1 MTSWAARQMPAGRRD
16 IVRPMALRVRSR
28 SGRAE
33 FGRVYLRSL
42 IAATEER
49 IEFHRTRGD
58 RLRVALATR
67 RLRKLL
73 AYENTRD
80 LPVGVAAEGPP
91 KAALL
96 AVSGVW
102 LALMVGLAIL
112 GLEHAGSLWLTIF
125 EVPALALAVLWFF
138 LAIACVP
145 ADRPG

>member
-1 MTSWAARQMPAGRRD
+1 
-16 IVRPMALRVRSR
+16 MALRVRSR

-42 IAATEER
+42 IAATEDR
-49 IEFHRTRGD
+49 IELHRTRGD
-58 RLRVALATR
+58 RLRLALATR

-80 LPVGVAAEGPP
+80 LPVGAADRPP
-91 KAALL
+91 KTALL
-96 AVSGVW
+96 AVSGIW
-102 LALMVGLAIL
+102 LTLMVVLGVL
-112 GLEHAGSLWLTIF
+112 GLEHAGSLWLTIL

>member
-1 MTSWAARQMPAGRRD
+1 VTSGFAQQTPAGRRD

-49 IEFHRTRGD
+49 IELHRTRGD
-58 RLRVALATR
+58 RLRLALATR

-80 LPVGVAAEGPP
+80 LPVGTAEAPP
-91 KAALL
+91 KAALM
-96 AVSGVW
+96 AVSAVW
-102 LALMVGLAIL
+102 LALMAVLGIVGLD
-112 GLEHAGSLWLTIF
+112 HASSLWLTLL